1 MNYILNA
8 YALQDVGQRTNQED
22 SFYPP
27 FIDPCHYDEIKHSW
41 CFYDGTP
48 HTDDRLFIV
57 CDGMGGHDRGE
68 VASQTVTMTMSHSLL
83 RSSSLEGEFKDETL
97 REAVDE
103 ALNALAAQ
111 DDPREV
117 KKMGTTMT
125 VLKFHAEGATVGH
138 IGDSRVYHFRPAS
151 KSEPAKI
158 MFRTEDHSVVNDM
171 VQCGQLTPEQALTSP
186 NRHLLSRS
194 MTSAPDYHPEVDIHH
209 ITDIRPGDV
218 FMLCTDGLL
227 EQHTDEELCQL
238 LTDPNFNDVERV
250 QHILHETRDNKDNHT
265 AMVIRVEDIL
275 NVTGSNTHD
284 SLLPGTVLK
293 SEHYTYHIEKELG
306 HGAFGITYLV
316 NTNISMQ
323 GQLGTIHTGVKV
335 ALKEFFMHGEMK
347 RENGM
352 LTSIAPDSK
361 VKQYADKFR
370 REAMKLAMLSHPNI
384 VRVLEVFEANDT
396 IYYSMEYLPDGSLG
410 DYVRQRGGLPEQE
423 ALGYIRRIGSA
434 LLYLHTNKML
444 HLDVKPANIMRVAS
458 TNSLKLIDFGLAKRY
473 ESNGEA
479 ESSAHLG
486 VGTTGYAPLEQA
498 DGETESEFAPQID
511 VYALGATYY
520 KILTGQTPDRAVEV
534 LNRGL
539 NTYPLVKKKV
549 TQQSINAIKAAMQPT
564 KAKRLKSVAEFL
576 DMLPRVDDQVLFPQK
591 KNRDIWPWVTLAACA
606 AVIFSVTMWKLR
618 DRSAYDDEHANE
630 VSVVDD
636 HYYIPT
642 VKVEGGTF
650 IMGSDAGEADELPKR
665 RVTVSTFY
673 IGQFEVTQS
682 QWRAVM
688 QNVKMSKSK
697 NANYPVFNVTW
708 DQIQTFITRLN
719 KKTGRNYRL
728 PTEAEWEYAAR
739 GGKAGIAK
747 ENGNA
752 GGIADV
758 NSPVRSMYSG
768 STSIDPVA
776 WYQSNGGRRPHPTGS
791 KKPNALGIY
800 DMSGNVWEY
809 CSDWYGTYEGKS
821 ATNPK
826 GPKEGDCH
834 VIRGGSFNSSEN
846 QCRTT
851 YRQDDSMISPTPDIG
866 FRLVEVRK

>member
-8 YALQDVGQRTNQED
+8 YALQDIGQRTNQED

-27 FIDPCHYDEIKHSW
+27 FIDPCHYDEVDNVW

-48 HTDDRLFIV
+48 HTDDRMFIV

-68 VASQTVTMTMSHSLL
+68 VASQTVVMAMSRSLL
-83 RSSSLEGEFKDETL
+83 NEGSLEGEFKDEML
-97 REAVDE
+97 RKAVDD
-103 ALNALAAQ
+103 ALVALAAQ
-111 DDPREV
+111 DDPHEV

-125 VLKFHAEGATVGH
+125 VLKFHAGGATVGH

-151 KSEPAKI
+151 KSEPARI

-171 VQCGQLTPEQALTSP
+171 VHRGQITPTQAYNSP
-186 NRHLLSRS
+186 NRHVLSRS
-194 MTSAPDYHPEVDIHH
+194 MTSDPYYHPEVEIDH

-218 FMLCTDGLL
+218 FMLCTDGLF
-227 EQHTDEELCQL
+227 EQHTDDELCL
-238 LTDPNFNDVERV
+238 MLTDPNYNDVERT
-250 QHILHETRDNKDNHT
+250 QHILHETRNNKDNHT
-265 AMVIRVEDIL
+265 AIVIRVVDIL
-275 NVTGSNTHD
+275 NATGKNKRD
-284 SLLPGTVLK
+284 ALLPGTVLK
-293 SEHYTYHIEKELG
+293 SEHYTYHVEKVLG
-306 HGAFGITYLV
+306 QGAFGITYLV

-335 ALKEFFMHGEMK
+335 ALKEFYMRGDMK
-347 RENGM
+347 RENGIM
-352 LTSIAPDSK
+352 TGIAPDSK
-361 VKQYADKFR
+361 AKQYADKFR
-370 REAMKLAMLSHPNI
+370 REAMKLAMLTHPNI
-384 VRVLEVFEANDT
+384 VRVLEVFEANNT

-410 DYVRQRGGLPEQE
+410 DYVNQRGGLPEQE

-486 VGTTGYAPLEQA
+486 VGTSGYAPLEQA

-520 KILTGQTPDRAVEV
+520 KILTGETPDSAVEV

-539 NTYPLVKKKV
+539 NTNPLVKKGV
-549 TQQSINAIKAAMQPT
+549 TQQSIDAIKAAMQPT
-564 KAKRLKSVAEFL
+564 KAERLKSVAQFL

-591 KNRDIWPWVTLAACA
+591 DKRSVWPWVAAAAIMLA
-606 AVIFSVTMWKLR
+606 IFSMTMWKLS
-618 DRSAYDDEHANE
+618 DHGTDDEDFANE

-636 HYYIPT
+636 HYSIPT

-650 IMGSDAGEADELPKR
+650 MMGSDDGDADEQPKHE
-665 RVTVSTFY
+665 VTVSTFY
-673 IGQFEVTQS
+673 MGKYEVTQA

-688 QNVKMSKSK
+688 LNIQIRKSK
-697 NANYPVFNVTW
+697 NANYPVYNVTW
-708 DQIQTFITRLN
+708 DQVQEFIERLN
-719 KKTGRNYRL
+719 KKTGRKYRL
-728 PTEAEWEYAAR
+728 PTEAEWEFAAR
-739 GGKAGIAK
+739 GG
-747 ENGNA
+747 NA
-752 GGIADV
+752 G
-758 NSPVRSMYSG
+758 NSEKYSG
-768 STSIDPVA
+768 SSDIASVA
-776 WYQSNGGRRPHPTGS
+776 WYYGNGGKRPHPTGT

-809 CSDWYGTYEGKS
+809 CSDWYDTYSDKP
-821 ATNPK
+821 AKNPK

-834 VIRGGSFNSSEN
+834 VIRGGSFNTMEN

-851 YRQDDSMISPTPDIG
+851 FRQDDSMLSASPDIG
-866 FRLVEVRK
+866 FRLVEIK